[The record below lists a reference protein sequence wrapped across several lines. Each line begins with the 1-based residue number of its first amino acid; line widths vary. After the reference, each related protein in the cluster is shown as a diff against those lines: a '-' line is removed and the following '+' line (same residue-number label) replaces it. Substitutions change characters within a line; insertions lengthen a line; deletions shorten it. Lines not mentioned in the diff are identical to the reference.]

1 MIRNTKYNYVRVP
14 RSDDDGSR
22 TYVVGK
28 NKLPS
33 VTTILS
39 RTKDQRSL
47 QNWRQ
52 RIGNEQADAI
62 MNLSSKRGTAMH
74 KFIEAHILEKGYEDL
89 TSLGQQAKTM
99 ANKIIENCLLPVKE
113 YFGSEVTLYYPGLY
127 AGTTDLI
134 CDHNGMETVADFKQS
149 NTPDLYLQEFTFQGA
164 ELRKAK
170 HEFLARLNK
179 YYNII
184 QEEKHGE
191 SADVELD
198 QGR

>member
-52 RIGNEQADAI
+52 RIGE
-62 MNLSSKRGTAMH
+62 R
-74 KFIEAHILEKGYEDL
+74 
-89 TSLGQQAKTM
+89 TS
-99 ANKIIENCLLPVKE
+99 
-113 YFGSEVTLYYPGLY
+113 
-127 AGTTDLI
+127 
-134 CDHNGMETVADFKQS
+134 
-149 NTPDLYLQEFTFQGA
+149 
-164 ELRKAK
+164 
-170 HEFLARLNK
+170 
-179 YYNII
+179 
-184 QEEKHGE
+184 
-191 SADVELD
+191 
-198 QGR
+198 